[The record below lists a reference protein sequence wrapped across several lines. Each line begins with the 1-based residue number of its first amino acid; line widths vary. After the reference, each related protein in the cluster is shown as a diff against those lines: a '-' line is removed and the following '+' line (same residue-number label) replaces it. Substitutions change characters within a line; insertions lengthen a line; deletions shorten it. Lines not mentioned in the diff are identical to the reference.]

1 MMRRA
6 LLIGI
11 DHYAASPLTGC
22 VADAQGMASLLERN
36 DDGRPNYDV
45 KLVTSDTKAINR
57 GDLRTLLAD
66 LFNNARDAVILFFFA
81 GHGAQTPWGAELV
94 TQDYSSN
101 SLGVSMND
109 VLTLANDSPAR
120 EVILILDCCFSGNLG
135 NVPGLQSAAIAP
147 PFRLDKTV
155 LRENVTVLAASRATQ
170 PSAEVPGG
178 GQGAFTRLLIEG
190 LEGAAADHLGEV
202 TALSLYAFA
211 SRPFTAW
218 QQRPVFKSHVSQP
231 TALRVCEPTINQD
244 LLRELPKYFPNAK
257 ARYAMT
263 PAHEGT
269 RPIPPGVSLTVE
281 QEVFDYFKQLRNAS
295 LLTTDN
301 NKDLYFVALDS
312 EDVYLTPL
320 GRYFWQLAKDGRL

>member
-1 MMRRA
+1 MA
-6 LLIGI
+6 G
-11 DHYAASPLTGC
+11 
-22 VADAQGMASLLERN
+22 VAVPFYMA
-36 DDGRPNYDV
+36 
-45 KLVTSDTKAINR
+45 R
-57 GDLRTLLAD
+57 GAPWSETL
-66 LFNNARDAVILFFFA
+66 
-81 GHGAQTPWGAELV
+81 
-94 TQDYSSN
+94 
-101 SLGVSMND
+101 
-109 VLTLANDSPAR
+109 
-120 EVILILDCCFSGNLG
+120 
-135 NVPGLQSAAIAP
+135 
-147 PFRLDKTV
+147 TV

-231 TALRVCEPTINQD
+231 TAVRVCQPPIDAD
-244 LLRELPKYFPNAK
+244 LLRKLPTYFQDAE
-257 ARYAMT
+257 ARYTMT

-269 RPIPPGVSLTVE
+269 RPIPPGAAPTVE
-281 QEVFDYFKQLRNAS
+281 QQAFDYFKQLRNAS

-301 NKDLYFVALDS
+301 NKDLFFVALNS

-320 GRYFWQLAKDGRL
+320 GRYFWRLAKGGRL